1 MILQAAY
8 ALGLA
13 VVFYHR
19 GPSFA
24 AWGLLAN
31 FAAFLAVCL
40 AMDLAWLTR
49 EETTIW
55 FAVIDCATGAVMAL
69 RGGLSRIIATG
80 YAVTVPIYALAV
92 VFGVST
98 DTTFAIVW
106 AVVALQLLAVY
117 FGTGSNHGRGN
128 RRRRGAGPAF
138 GGTSRGNSGMDG
150 VTVALVSRRQ

>member
-1 MILQAAY
+1 
-8 ALGLA
+8 
-13 VVFYHR
+13 
-19 GPSFA
+19 
-24 AWGLLAN
+24 
-31 FAAFLAVCL
+31 
-40 AMDLAWLTR
+40 MDLAWLTR
-49 EETTIW
+49 DETTIW

-106 AVVALQLLAVY
+106 AVVVLQLLAVY

-128 RRRRGAGPAF
+128 RRRYR
-138 GGTSRGNSGMDG
+138 SRPVLVSASVGHSGMDG
-150 VTVALVSRRQ
+150 VSVALVSRAGK